1 MSSAVF
7 FDSNVLIYLL
17 SDSGER
23 TVLAEELSMQGGLIS
38 VQVLNE
44 MVSVA
49 RRKLKMSWAEIRSVR
64 DKVLIL
70 CPNPLALT
78 EQLHRTAFEIGS
90 RYGFTIYDS
99 MILAAASNAGCTT
112 VYSEDMQH
120 GQVVDGVRIENPFLR
135 AKTNF

>member
-1 MSSAVF
+1 MSSTVF
-7 FDSNVLIYLL
+7 FDSNVLVYLL

-23 TVLAEELSMQGGLIS
+23 TLMAEELMMQGGIIS

-49 RRKLKMSWAEIRSVR
+49 RRKLKMNWVEIRSVR
-64 DKVLIL
+64 DRVLVL

-78 EQLHRTAFEIGS
+78 EQLHRSAFDIGS

-112 VYSEDMQH
+112 VFSEDMQH
-120 GQVVDGVRIENPFLR
+120 GQVVDGVQIENPFL
-135 AKTNF
+135 